1 MKNLCPLFHLSPYGN
16 PRHDDVRIESLI
28 PIVIWKFPQ
37 RGPTYSQALEQHRIK
52 RQRVEIQ
59 IVREADNMMRRR
71 FGWLHACAWTETM
84 HCRNETAVN
93 DACNVTHR
101 SRVETMSCREI
112 AKAVES
118 QGGAPGL
125 SSQSGL
131 WEKFLFIRPI
141 SNCFGKFILFPSN
154 FLMTPLYSPGNSLAI
169 KQTIANSREL
179 KCAGGTRVQGTK
191 LQA

>member
-1 MKNLCPLFHLSPYGN
+1 
-16 PRHDDVRIESLI
+16 LI

-37 RGPTYSQALEQHRIK
+37 REPTYSQALEQHIIK

-118 QGGAPGL
+118 QGGPRGCRAKAGSGKNFSL
-125 SSQSGL
+125 SGQFQIVLVNLYFSLQIFL
-131 WEKFLFIRPI
+131 W
-141 SNCFGKFILFPSN
+141 
-154 FLMTPLYSPGNSLAI
+154 PLSTALE
-169 KQTIANSREL
+169 IAWLLSR
-179 KCAGGTRVQGTK
+179 Q
-191 LQA
+191 